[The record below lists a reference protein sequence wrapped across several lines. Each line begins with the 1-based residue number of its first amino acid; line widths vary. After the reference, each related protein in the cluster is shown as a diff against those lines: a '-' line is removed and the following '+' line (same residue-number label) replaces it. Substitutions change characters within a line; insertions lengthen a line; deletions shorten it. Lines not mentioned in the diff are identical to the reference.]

1 MATPREMAEF
11 FRDESLAEL
20 QERLKI
26 GDGLLDV
33 IDLVETQHS
42 AIMAWLLDPREGHG
56 QGDSI
61 LRDFLTH
68 VADQAV
74 KRWAKKVSKR
84 SDITQG
90 FARNWAVQRLQTAS
104 LGAAFAVTEFSSEVG
119 NRLDLLI
126 IDPENR
132 YLIAVENKIARF
144 KTEQLE
150 RYRKY
155 VLKLQKDTPALQN
168 LQLAFVALAKD
179 FDSDDED
186 YFDTGLRKELAH
198 WVPSSYDWLK
208 AGARRAE
215 LHIQRGNSAARL
227 VQDYCQRQTGWQS
240 PNDVECAKLVA
251 QVWTKHPAAAA
262 AVAGMGRKPQ
272 KAWVL
277 GNKSGDDIGWAAK
290 LYAAQNRA
298 VVEALIDGRGF
309 NSVRQQLLQRNG
321 HFTEDLVN
329 YGRTW
334 IDVMPRGV
342 QPLYDA
348 DASDY
353 FPVFLNA
360 YRTSEATSRVRLL
373 FRPSSVANKVP
384 EDKVRTVLTEFNPE
398 FGKMKNFNRRI
409 VLKDNVAN
417 EDLPAVMAKYEDD
430 LTNRFERAL
439 NG

>member
-33 IDLVETQHS
+33 IDLVENQHS
-42 AIMAWLLDPREGHG
+42 AIMGWLLAPREGHG

-68 VADQAV
+68 VSDQAV
-74 KRWAKKVSKR
+74 KRWAKKVSKHT
-84 SDITQG
+84 DITQG
-90 FARNWAVQRLQTAS
+90 FARNWPVQRLHTAS
-104 LGAAFAVTEFSSEVG
+104 LGAAFAVTEFSSEIG

-126 IDPENR
+126 VDPENR
-132 YLIAVENKIARF
+132 FLIAVENKLARF
-144 KTEQLE
+144 RTEQLK

-155 VLKLQKDTPALQN
+155 VLLLQKDTPALQN

-179 FDSDDED
+179 FDPDDED
-186 YFDTGLRKELAH
+186 GFDADLRKELSH
-198 WVPSSYDWLK
+198 WVPASYDWLK

-215 LHIQRGNSAARL
+215 LHTQRGNAGARL

-240 PNDVECAKLVA
+240 PNDIECAKLVA
-251 QVWTKHPAAAA
+251 QVWRKHHSAAAA
-262 AVAGMGRKPQ
+262 IAEMGRKPQ
-272 KAWVL
+272 RAWML
-277 GNKSGDDIGWAAK
+277 GNRVGKDVGRAAQ
-290 LYAAQNRA
+290 LYAAQNQA
-298 VVEALIDGRGF
+298 VVEAIIDGRGF
-309 NSVRQQLLQRNG
+309 NSVRQQLLQRNE
-321 HFTEDLVN
+321 HFTENLVN

-348 DASDY
+348 DVSDY

-360 YRTSEATSRVRLL
+360 YRTSETTSRVRLL
-373 FRPSSVANKVP
+373 FRPASVANKVT
-384 EDKVRTVLTEFNPE
+384 EESVRGVLTAFNPG

-409 VLKDNVAN
+409 ILKASVAN
-417 EDLPAVMAKYEDD
+417 DDLPAVMATYEDEI
-430 LTNRFERAL
+430 TKRFQLAFSS
-439 NG
+439 

>member
-33 IDLVETQHS
+33 IDLVENQHS
-42 AIMAWLLDPREGHG
+42 AVMAWLFDPREGHG

-68 VADQAV
+68 VSDQAV

-84 SDITQG
+84 TDITQG

-104 LGAAFAVTEFSSEVG
+104 LGAAFAVTEFSSAVG

-144 KTEQLE
+144 KVEQLK
-150 RYRKY
+150 RYREY

-168 LQLAFVALAKD
+168 LQVAFVALARD
-179 FDSDDED
+179 FDPDDED
-186 YFDTGLRKELAH
+186 GFDDNLREELRH
-198 WVPSSYDWLK
+198 WIPSSYDWLK

-215 LHIQRGNSAARL
+215 LHIQRGNAAARL

-240 PNDVECAKLVA
+240 PNDIECARLVA

-272 KAWVL
+272 KAWVF
-277 GNKSGDDIGWAAK
+277 GSKTRANVSPSAQ
-290 LYAAQNRA
+290 LYAAQNQA
-298 VVEALIDGRGF
+298 VVAALIDGRGF
-309 NSVRQQLLQRNG
+309 NSVRQQLLQKNG
-321 HFTEDLVN
+321 HFTEDMVN

-342 QPLYDA
+342 LPLYDL

-360 YRTSEATSRVRLL
+360 YRTSETTSRVRLV
-373 FRPSSVANKVP
+373 FRPGSVANRGL
-384 EDKVRTVLTEFNPE
+384 EETVRRALTEFKPD
-398 FGKMKNFNRRI
+398 FGKMKNYNRRV
-409 VLKDNVAN
+409 VLKESVAN
-417 EDLPAVMAKYEDD
+417 DDLPAIMAKYEDD
-430 LTNRFERAL
+430 LTSRFQRAL
-439 NG
+439 NT

>member
-1 MATPREMAEF
+1 MVEF

-33 IDLVETQHS
+33 IDLVENQHS
-42 AIMAWLLDPREGHG
+42 AVMAWLFDSREGHG

-68 VADQAV
+68 VSDQAV

-84 SDITQG
+84 TDITQG
-90 FARNWAVQRLQTAS
+90 FARNWAVQRLQTAG
-104 LGAAFAVTEFSSEVG
+104 LGAAFAVTEFSSAVG

-132 YLIAVENKIARF
+132 YLIAIENKIARF
-144 KTEQLE
+144 KAEQLK
-150 RYRKY
+150 RYREY

-168 LQLAFVALAKD
+168 LQVAFVALARD
-179 FDSDDED
+179 FDPDDED
-186 YFDTGLRKELAH
+186 GFDDDLREELTH
-198 WVPSSYDWLK
+198 WIPSSYDWLK

-215 LHIQRGNSAARL
+215 LHIQRGNAAARL

-240 PNDVECAKLVA
+240 PNDIECARLVA
-251 QVWTKHPAAAA
+251 QVWTKHPVAAA

-277 GNKSGDDIGWAAK
+277 GSKTSANVSPSAQ
-290 LYAAQNRA
+290 LYAAQNQA
-298 VVEALIDGRGF
+298 VVAALIDGRGF
-309 NSVRQQLLQRNG
+309 NSVRQQLLQKNG

-342 QPLYDA
+342 LPLYDL

-360 YRTSEATSRVRLL
+360 YRTSETTSRVRLV
-373 FRPSSVANKVP
+373 FRPSSVADRGL
-384 EDKVRTVLTEFNPE
+384 EETARRVLTEFKPD
-398 FGKMKNFNRRI
+398 FGKMKNYNRRV
-409 VLKDNVAN
+409 VLKESVAN
-417 EDLPAVMAKYEDD
+417 DDLPAIMAKYEDD
-430 LTNRFERAL
+430 LTSRFQRAL
-439 NG
+439 NT

>member
-61 LRDFLTH
+61 LRDILTH

>member
-1 MATPREMAEF
+1 MATPRDMDEF

-33 IDLVETQHS
+33 IDLVENQHS
-42 AIMAWLLDPREGHG
+42 AVMAWLLDPREGHG

-68 VADQAV
+68 VSDQAV
-74 KRWAKKVSKR
+74 KRWAKKLSKR
-84 SDITQG
+84 SDTTQG
-90 FARNWAVQRLQTAS
+90 FARNWPVQRLQTTG
-104 LGAAFAVTEFSSEVG
+104 LGSAFAFTEFSSAVG

-126 IDPENR
+126 IDPQNR

-144 KTEQLE
+144 KEEQLK
-150 RYRKY
+150 RYREY
-155 VLKLQKDTPALQN
+155 VIELQKHTPVLQN
-168 LQLAFVALAKD
+168 LQVAFVALARD
-179 FDSDDED
+179 FDPDDE
-186 YFDTGLRKELAH
+186 YEFDADLRKELVH
-198 WVPSSYDWLK
+198 WIPCSYDWLT

-215 LHIQRGNSAARL
+215 LHIQRGNAAARL

-240 PNDVECAKLVA
+240 PNDIECARLVA
-251 QVWTKHPAAAA
+251 QIWTKHPTASA

-272 KAWVL
+272 KTWVL
-277 GNKSGDDIGWAAK
+277 GSKASANICLAAQ
-290 LYAAQNRA
+290 LYAAQNKA

-309 NSVRQQLLQRNG
+309 NSVRQQLLQKNG
-321 HFTEDLVN
+321 HFTDELVN

-342 QPLYDA
+342 LPLYDA

-360 YRTSEATSRVRLL
+360 YRTSETTSRVRLI
-373 FRPSSVANKVP
+373 FRPGSLANNGLL
-384 EDKVRTVLTEFNPE
+384 EAVRRVLTEFKPD
-398 FGKMKNFNRRI
+398 FGKMKNFNRRVI
-409 VLKDNVAN
+409 LKDSVSND
-417 EDLPAVMAKYEDD
+417 DLPAIMAKYEAD
-430 LTNRFERAL
+430 LTLRFQRAL
-439 NG
+439 NT

>member
-33 IDLVETQHS
+33 IDLVENQHS
-42 AIMAWLLDPREGHG
+42 AVMAWLLDPREGHG

-68 VADQAV
+68 VSDQAA

-90 FARNWAVQRLQTAS
+90 FARNWAVQRLQTAG

-132 YLIAVENKIARF
+132 YLVAVENKIARF
-144 KTEQLE
+144 KTEQLKK
-150 RYRKY
+150 YRKY

-168 LQLAFVALAKD
+168 LQVAFVALARD
-179 FDSDDED
+179 FDPDDEEG
-186 YFDTGLRKELAH
+186 FDPTLRKELVH
-198 WVPSSYDWLK
+198 WIPSSYDWLK

-215 LHIQRGNSAARL
+215 LHIQRGNAAARL

-240 PNDVECAKLVA
+240 PNNIECAKLVA

-277 GNKSGDDIGWAAK
+277 GSKTSGKVGLDAQ
-290 LYAAQNRA
+290 LYAAQNQA

-309 NSVRQQLLQRNG
+309 NSVRQQLLQKNG
-321 HFTEDLVN
+321 HFTEDLVS

-342 QPLYDA
+342 LPLYDV

-360 YRTSEATSRVRLL
+360 YRKSETTSRVRLV
-373 FRPSSVANKVP
+373 FRPGSVANRDL
-384 EDKVRTVLTEFNPE
+384 EETVRRVLTEFKPD
-398 FGKMKNFNRRI
+398 FGKMKNFNRRV
-409 VLKDNVAN
+409 VLNESVAN
-417 EDLPAVMAKYEDD
+417 DDLPAIMAKYEDD
-430 LTNRFERAL
+430 LTRRFQRAL
-439 NG
+439 NP